1 MDRTGDRCP
10 VNGRVQQSR
19 ENKKKKVRMVRM
31 LVTYEEN
38 VIIGILRLQG
48 KNKITPVTSRLC
60 PNMLTGIRKDIIKI
74 CWKNQAI

>member
-1 MDRTGDRCP
+1 MDRTGDRSP

-19 ENKKKKVRMVRM
+19 ENKKKKVRM
-31 LVTYEEN
+31 LVTYGEN

-60 PNMLTGIRKDIIKI
+60 PNMLTGIRKDIIKT

>member
-19 ENKKKKVRMVRM
+19 ENKKKKVKM
-31 LVTYEEN
+31 LVTFEEN
-38 VIIGILRLQG
+38 VIIGILRLQR
-48 KNKITPVTSRLC
+48 KNKITPVPSRLC
-60 PNMLTGIRKDIIKI
+60 PNMLTGIRKDTIKI